1 MAGTVKR
8 EGWGGGFRP
17 PTFLKKVC
25 RVKDLA
31 CPIPVPLAEP
41 YALVLTKPPPPPH
54 SQLKNILR
62 GPCIVIGFVNI

>member
-31 CPIPVPLAEP
+31 CPIPAPLAEP
-41 YALVLTKPPPPPH
+41 YAFVLTKTPPPTLN
-54 SQLKNILR
+54 LKILCV
-62 GPCIVIGFVNI
+62 GPWGRFC

>member
-8 EGWGGGFRP
+8 EGWGGGGFRP

-31 CPIPVPLAEP
+31 CPIPAPLDEP
-41 YALVLTKPPPPPH
+41 YALVLTKTPPP
-54 SQLKNILR
+54 LR

>member
-8 EGWGGGFRP
+8 EGGGGGGFRP

-31 CPIPVPLAEP
+31 CPIPAPLAEP
-41 YALVLTKPPPPPH
+41 YAFVLTKTPPPPL
-54 SQLKNILR
+54 ST
-62 GPCIVIGFVNI
+62 

>member
-17 PTFLKKVC
+17 PTILKKVC
-25 RVKDLA
+25 RVKDLV
-31 CPIPVPLAEP
+31 CPIPAPLAEP
-41 YALVLTKPPPPPH
+41 YALVLTKTPPPH